1 MRRANALTLLLV
13 LAAGFAMAVRI
24 NLPPILVNR
33 LVSYTTEGG
42 AFYEKL
48 HFGSYLILLVL
59 PLVLS
64 ARRFRLEGV
73 EIVKFRA
80 LVWFSAFLCLMV
92 ALLFMIGRAGASV
105 FLVDSYISGAAAG
118 LIVLALGPA
127 PRRALG
133 DFVLVMLIVSAVIGT
148 GEAMLQKRL
157 MPYAYAEEV
166 FRPVGLTEHPL
177 ALGAL
182 SAMAIG
188 FVPLTR
194 WRVWV
199 RIAAII
205 VLLVGCAASGA
216 RFALLLAIAQ
226 LPFLLLVLPWRN
238 LNPRQTRA
246 ARMLV
251 LIASLAGAGLL
262 LGIMAAGGLMARFGG
277 TIFDDSFFARITVN
291 EVFGL
296 VSWKELMFGMQPADL
311 LMLVN
316 EELGLDYIE
325 SAPVA
330 IGLTFGIPMALFFA
344 VLLIRVVGVLL
355 IATPKP
361 AWIATAVTFLAAL
374 SNNTLS
380 ERQAVI
386 MIFFVLLLAYAP
398 SQRRQDEDGKPP
410 QAIE

>member
-1 MRRANALTLLLV
+1 MVKLRGQWPQSGDTVDYRAADSFQDTQNAVRRANALTLLLV

-80 LVWFSAFLCLMV
+80 LVWFTAFLCLMV

-199 RIAAII
+199 RITAII

-262 LGIMAAGGLMARFGG
+262 LGIMAAGRAYGQVR
-277 TIFDDSFFARITVN
+277 RH
-291 EVFGL
+291 
-296 VSWKELMFGMQPADL
+296 DL
-311 LMLVN
+311 
-316 EELGLDYIE
+316 
-325 SAPVA
+325 
-330 IGLTFGIPMALFFA
+330 
-344 VLLIRVVGVLL
+344 R
-355 IATPKP
+355 
-361 AWIATAVTFLAAL
+361 
-374 SNNTLS
+374 
-380 ERQAVI
+380 
-386 MIFFVLLLAYAP
+386 
-398 SQRRQDEDGKPP
+398 
-410 QAIE
+410 